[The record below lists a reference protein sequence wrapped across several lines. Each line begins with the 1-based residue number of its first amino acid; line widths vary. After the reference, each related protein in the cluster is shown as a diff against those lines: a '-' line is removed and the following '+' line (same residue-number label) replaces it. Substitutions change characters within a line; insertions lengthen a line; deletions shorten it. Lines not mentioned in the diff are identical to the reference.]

1 MYFLF
6 LFSRTLLTASFSLVH
21 TCFQVG
27 MDSSQGQTF
36 HLFGDLC
43 VSDPQISLLPEDQ
56 GPVGQAISLIRDF
69 AEAPPVAKP
78 PWDIDS
84 AHQQLVNED
93 IAWWRAR
100 NVNRPKEYIVRPSG
114 SIDSSVACILFNP
127 TFSVKDPHFS
137 ETFDTSNATMAQLER
152 AGFNLDNTF
161 FVDQGRYSGIE
172 VFLELTANRK
182 SMKRFVLFV
191 KHPSYFFYIQSDKDC
206 ARKLRR
212 RQGRPQDL
220 ALEVA
225 AKLGRIHIEPHFY
238 ESSPKLRVSL
248 SVPRE
253 VTMEREAWKGEAAAQ
268 LQRALPSAILSQ
280 EKSHRIRGP
289 RRRDQNALDDIV
301 CLMNQFNM
309 GEVRVDGPILRPE
322 VSGGLS
328 EIEIA
333 NITQR
338 HLRLQKINAFWN
350 AFRNIIEESGSLE
363 VTKVPTAE
371 DIESCLTTME
381 DMVDFEDWQDL
392 PSLVKI

>member
-1 MYFLF
+1 M
-6 LFSRTLLTASFSLVH
+6 
-21 TCFQVG
+21 
-27 MDSSQGQTF
+27 
-36 HLFGDLC
+36 
-43 VSDPQISLLPEDQ
+43 
-56 GPVGQAISLIRDF
+56 
-69 AEAPPVAKP
+69 
-78 PWDIDS
+78 
-84 AHQQLVNED
+84 NED

-161 FVDQGRYSGIE
+161 FVDQVARRDISRNVEMVYPEDLWQVHESFLREIWDNMRAVVVICWGSAVRRRLLGTSKKAGWFQNFQTLKLWGRYSGIE

-238 ESSPKLRVSL
+238 ESSPKLRVRL

-333 NITQR
+333 NITQV
-338 HLRLQKINAFWN
+338 LF
-350 AFRNIIEESGSLE
+350 G
-363 VTKVPTAE
+363 
-371 DIESCLTTME
+371 
-381 DMVDFEDWQDL
+381 
-392 PSLVKI
+392 